1 MKIAYCLWNYSAAG
15 GLERIAH
22 AKATWLAAHGYDVT
36 FIVYHQCGKD
46 PIYPLGSIK
55 FVDLNI
61 KEMPPMATFYRSP
74 AFKEMKRKLKA
85 HLLENH
91 YDIVISTAWF
101 DRYFINWIH
110 DGSKKIMEMHVPLR
124 EMEIQRKE
132 QRWPIRLNAKLLT
145 WKTLLKGRSF
155 DRVVLLTDRDIP
167 AWRRVGAR
175 VVKIP
180 NMANLVP
187 ERISTCDA
195 HEVIAVGRLSPQKG
209 FDYLLDAWAIVVNRH
224 PDWHLSI
231 YGDCN
236 DKTINDLHAQI
247 DRNGLSRDI
256 LKGNCND
263 IMPRYAASS
272 IMVCSSRYEG
282 FPLILLEAAT
292 CGLPIV
298 SFDCPNGPSDIIQ
311 NGVNGILVPQVGDIQ
326 GLADGICRLI
336 EDPALRKQMG
346 QAALVIPKRFSP
358 ENIMPQW
365 DALFKEVMNEK

>member
-209 FDYLLDAWAIVVNRH
+209 FGYLLDAWVNCGQST

-236 DKTINDLHAQI
+236 DKPSTTSTRKSTAMAF
-247 DRNGLSRDI
+247 R
-256 LKGNCND
+256 
-263 IMPRYAASS
+263 AT
-272 IMVCSSRYEG
+272 SSRE
-282 FPLILLEAAT
+282 IAT
-292 CGLPIV
+292 ISCHVMP
-298 SFDCPNGPSDIIQ
+298 
-311 NGVNGILVPQVGDIQ
+311 LVPSWCAPRVTRDFPSSCSRQRHAACPLFHLTVP
-326 GLADGICRLI
+326 LA
-336 EDPALRKQMG
+336 PATSSRTASMASWFLK
-346 QAALVIPKRFSP
+346 
-358 ENIMPQW
+358 
-365 DALFKEVMNEK
+365 